1 MDGFSPII
9 RTLEYGRWT
18 DDDGKSYLFSATL
31 RDKSHDYGRGVRS
44 VDVKLLH
51 EITSPQQSDITE
63 STVNKKS
70 KQTEEIGYLTGY
82 VIERPSCDFFDTA
95 DAISAELQGISTYF
109 CESNGKATR
118 CKHPKLQEQS
128 PMAVRGGGLFNIELV
143 EIKPGYQGKDFGL
156 RLIHEAF
163 FFLGHDWTLAVLMV
177 GESNFPK
184 WDHGSLPH
192 EGKAWSKLAVYF
204 SRMGFIQSSTTRNGA
219 DYFFLTRE
227 LYQGEDNNLNEARR
241 RWVGKEN
248 VSTQIQ
254 IYTPPPFVE
263 SAGLDSELKE
273 AIIISIQ
280 SNDGLN
286 KVEELIQRGASIDGA
301 FGLHVAIVA
310 NRADRASPN
319 LVLARLIELGGDV
332 NLPDQSEFRP
342 VHLAASKFN
351 AKEISLLVKAGANP
365 LATDSEGRTA
375 IDIVRR
381 SCHETGDYIGNSCI
395 STNVREV
402 DVIPPYETIMA
413 LMTNDEKAKLVDGW
427 MAPRLF
433 YAMKREAAI
442 EVDDLM
448 ELVGGYSPRLAFIPA
463 SVLQNYPN
471 GKYFPCL
478 EALSLVC
485 YHIQQLMEGGMTPT
499 VERIVSR
506 VRGIPIYEDFVRKG
520 GKVEYV
526 LDLLLYV
533 LKYEEKEYSDEDSD
547 EGQPGAS
554 YFDGMYELARFMLIN
569 RGGGTWS
576 GFRGPYEDTR
586 MLLLNQY
593 P

>member
-1 MDGFSPII
+1 MDGRSPII

-18 DDDGKSYLFSATL
+18 DDDGKSYLLSATL
-31 RDKSHDYGRGVRS
+31 TDKSHDYGCGVRS
-44 VDVKLLH
+44 VDIKQLH
-51 EITSPQQSDITE
+51 EISSPQQSDITE
-63 STVNKKS
+63 STANKKS

-82 VIERPSCDFFDTA
+82 VIGRPLCDFFGTA

-118 CKHPKLQEQS
+118 CKHRKLQEQS
-128 PMAVRGGGLFNIELV
+128 PMAVRGGGLFNVELV

-163 FFLGHDWTLAVLMV
+163 FFLGHDWTLAVLEV

-184 WDHGSLPH
+184 WDHGSLPRV
-192 EGKAWSKLAVYF
+192 GRAWSKLAVYF
-204 SRMGFIQSSTTRNGA
+204 SRMGFIQASTTRNGA

-227 LYQGEDNNLNEARR
+227 LYLGEDNNLNEARQ
-241 RWVGKEN
+241 RWVSKEN
-248 VSTQIQ
+248 STQIQ
-254 IYTPPPFVE
+254 IYTPLPIVE
-263 SAGLDSELKE
+263 PTALDNELKD
-273 AIIISIQ
+273 AIMISIQ

-286 KVEELIQRGASIDGA
+286 RVEELIQRGASIDGA

-332 NLPDQSEFRP
+332 NLPDQCGVRP
-342 VHLAASKFN
+342 VHFAALKFN
-351 AKEISLLVKAGANP
+351 AKEISLLVEAGANP
-365 LATDSEGRTA
+365 LATDSEDRTA
-375 IDIVRR
+375 IDMVRR
-381 SCHETGDYIGNSCI
+381 SCHETGDSIWNSCI
-395 STNVREV
+395 STDVREV

-448 ELVGGYSPRLAFIPA
+448 ELVGGYSPRLAFIPK
-463 SVLQNYPN
+463 SVLHNYPN

-478 EALSLVC
+478 EALSFVC
-485 YHIQQLMEGGMTPT
+485 CHIDELMGGGVTPT

-520 GKVEYV
+520 GKVEYA

-547 EGQPGAS
+547 EGQPDAS

-576 GFRGPYEDTR
+576 GRRGPYEDTR

-593 P
+593 T